1 MAGKS
6 IRKSLKN
13 NSRCNRKLKR
23 SLKFGVGRYEG
34 VIKSIKFKL
43 TQSKKEAIEVLMY
56 NPETGMSFTYVFLL
70 GNSSGERLIDTLL
83 DIYGSDEAELEELVG
98 LVVGFE
104 TELNGTYINL
114 KSFYEVDTEFEEE
127 MEEEIDED
135 SEDYDYD
142 DEFEEE

>member
-13 NSRCNRKLKR
+13 NSRGNRKLKR

-34 VIKSIKFKL
+34 KIKAIKFKL
-43 TQSKKEAIEVLMY
+43 TKSGKEAIEVLMN
-56 NPETGMSFTYVFLL
+56 NPDTGMSFPYVFLL
-70 GNSSGERLIDTLL
+70 ESSKGELLIDTLL

-104 TELNGTYINL
+104 TELNGSYINL
-114 KSFYEVDTEFEEE
+114 KSFYKIDTEFEEE
-127 MEEEIDED
+127 LE
-135 SEDYDYD
+135 EDYDYD
-142 DEFEEE
+142 DDLEEE